1 MLLTL
6 ILLIMPV
13 FANAKEAPATL
24 QVSTNAPWTTPYLEP
39 GLYYAQNY
47 LNDGRVAYCL
57 ELGKDNPTGLTV
69 AKIKK
74 LDKGYQYLIVSK
86 DSYKYDIYVFF
97 RCSLLIYHLK
107 HVILLLRSYHLLSV
121 ATTSF

>member
-1 MLLTL
+1 MKRFKSSKLCKWMLLTL

-74 LDKGYQYLIVSK
+74 LDKGYQYLIENGYPNKSITGDASK
-86 DSYKYDIYVFF
+86 DTYI
-97 RCSLLIYHLK
+97 
-107 HVILLLRSYHLLSV
+107 
-121 ATTSF
+121 T